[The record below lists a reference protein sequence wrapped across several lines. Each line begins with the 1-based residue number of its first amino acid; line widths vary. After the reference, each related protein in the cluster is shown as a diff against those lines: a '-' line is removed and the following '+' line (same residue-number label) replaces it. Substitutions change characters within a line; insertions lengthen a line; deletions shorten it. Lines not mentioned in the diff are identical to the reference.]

1 MHYYKL
7 YTEKI
12 VRIKNKSIIKIESS
26 DNMNKNEL
34 LKTLKIAQET
44 IMTLWRSL

>member
-7 YTEKI
+7 YTKKI
-12 VRIKNKSIIKIESS
+12 VRIKNMSIIKIESS

-34 LKTLKIAQET
+34 LKTLKTAQET
-44 IMTLWRSL
+44 IITLWRSL